1 MVNPIETNPL
11 FSIGKL
17 ILQVEFLE
25 FDMPITALENPRG
38 LRSITPYFFVQEPDK
53 LIDFLKRAFDAEQTI
68 RGARPDG
75 TVMHAEVRIGDSSVM
90 MGSPIGKFGPLR
102 SSIYLYVKDCDAVY
116 KQAIKAGGV
125 SVMEPDDM
133 QTGERYGAITDP
145 AGNIWWIATHI
156 ENPSKEEVAKR
167 FKTSFPHKS
176 VSQD

>member
-1 MVNPIETNPL
+1 MSTA
-11 FSIGKL
+11 
-17 ILQVEFLE
+17 
-25 FDMPITALENPRG
+25 ALENPRG
-38 LRSITPYFFVQEPDK
+38 LRSITPYLFVPDPDK
-53 LIDFLKRAFDAEQTI
+53 LIDFLKRAFDAEQTL

-75 TVMHAEVRIGDSSVM
+75 TVMHAEVKIGDSSVM

-116 KQAIKAGGV
+116 KQAVKAGGV

-156 ENPSKEEVAKR
+156 ENPSPEEVARR

-176 VSQD
+176 VGKTEGQPS

>member
-1 MVNPIETNPL
+1 LYPRESRLMTSFLFIQNP
-11 FSIGKL
+11 
-17 ILQVEFLE
+17 
-25 FDMPITALENPRG
+25 DR
-38 LRSITPYFFVQEPDK
+38 
-53 LIDFLKRAFDAEQTI
+53 LIDFLKLSFDAEQTI

-75 TVMHAEVRIGDSSVM
+75 TVMHAEVKIGDSSVM

-145 AGNIWWIATHI
+145 AGNIWRIATHI
-156 ENPSKEEVAKR
+156 ENPSRAEVSKR
-167 FKTSFPHKS
+167 CKTSFHHKS
-176 VSQD
+176 VHKTEARPA

>member
-1 MVNPIETNPL
+1 
-11 FSIGKL
+11 
-17 ILQVEFLE
+17 
-25 FDMPITALENPRG
+25 MPITALENPRG
-38 LRSITPYFFVQEPDK
+38 LRSITPYLFVQDPDK

-75 TVMHAEVRIGDSSVM
+75 TVMHAEVKIGDSSVM

-116 KQAIKAGGV
+116 QQAIKAGGI

-145 AGNIWWIATHI
+145 AGNICGSLRTLKTHH
-156 ENPSKEEVAKR
+156 EKKSR
-167 FKTSFPHKS
+167 S
-176 VSQD
+176 VSKLPSPTKAPSRLKFRLRK